1 RVADVF
7 WSHPTGLE
15 TPPAHA
21 AAASHRLLVRAGF
34 IRQLGAGI
42 YSLLPL
48 AVRTQA
54 RIEAILR
61 EEMAAIG
68 AEELPPPALLPADAW
83 RASGRWDL
91 IGPEMFRL
99 KDRRDSEF
107 CLGMTHEEIFTLIAR
122 DGLRS
127 YRHVPRPWYQIGT
140 KFRDEPR
147 PRFGLLR
154 VRE

>member
-1 RVADVF
+1 MERVVRFSRLFA
-7 WSHPTGLE
+7 PTLKEAPGDA
-15 TPPAHA
+15 TAV
-21 AAASHRLLVRAGF
+21 SHRLLVRAGF
-34 IRQLGAGI
+34 IRQLSAGI

-54 RIEAILR
+54 KIEAILR

-68 AEELPPPALLPADAW
+68 AEELSLPALLPAEAW

-99 KDRRDSEF
+99 RDRRDAEF

-122 DGLRS
+122 DALRS
-127 YRHVPRPWYQIGT
+127 YRDLPRAWYQIGT

-147 PRFGLLR
+147 P
-154 VRE
+154 